1 MTYKRN
7 PEPAHPD
14 THTTRVTSNDR
25 FVSCGISLGD
35 LIHIRRYSAWH
46 NTEPLYEVRFR
57 RGSIDMSQ
65 ETLIGLVRQGAEA
78 INAKPRDPDYSGACA
93 DLGDTA

>member
-1 MTYKRN
+1 MIHNN
-7 PEPAHPD
+7 PAPAHPD

-25 FVSCGISLGD
+25 FVSCGIALGD

-46 NTEPLYEVRFR
+46 NAQPLYELRFR

-65 ETLIGLVRQGAEA
+65 DTLTQLVRQGAEA
-78 INAKPRDPDYSGACA
+78 INARPRDPDYSAITA